1 MAANLI
7 GSALGWRAEESKFAQ
22 RKDSEKWC
30 MKSQVNPLPEKWWC
44 HKASCPWHGGLQ
56 GENEGIASSKMSFVV
71 HTPVKEQRMC
81 WEAALT
87 CMSFQEASGLFLA
100 VPTHTLYSPRGK
112 VYCLMA
118 QMVDTRYWMGWK
130 STIYFSFPPF
140 HLPSLEEFVGI
151 KKHPQRSVRSRAG
164 QHCGCKPKRKAG

>member
-1 MAANLI
+1 MAANLT
-7 GSALGWRAEESKFAQ
+7 GSVLGWRAEESKFTQ

-30 MKSQVNPLPEKWWC
+30 VKSQVNPLPEKWWC

-56 GENEGIASSKMSFVV
+56 GENEGIASSKISFVV

-112 VYCLMA
+112 VYCLLA